1 MPDDFTRQKGAP
13 LGVKNKQHVGFDA
26 EKKSIDFH

>member
-13 LGVKNKQHVGFDA
+13 LGVNNKHVGFDA